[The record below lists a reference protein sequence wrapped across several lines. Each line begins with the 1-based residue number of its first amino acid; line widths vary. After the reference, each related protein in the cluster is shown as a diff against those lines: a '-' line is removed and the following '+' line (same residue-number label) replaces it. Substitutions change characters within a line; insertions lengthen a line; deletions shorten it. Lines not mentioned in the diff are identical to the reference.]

1 LWQNQKIHKLE
12 EKEMI
17 LFTALA
23 VIGAATVLTTLIDIF
38 YDDIIKWLRVIGK
51 VAKKAVQGMLIG
63 CKTFINVGRA
73 ALRVAGKEISKNYSK
88 VGNQWQVTEVS
99 RNVSADQIPDEI
111 YEKAETVSDDLLEL
125 TEDIE
130 AQLLSNY
137 Q

>member
-1 LWQNQKIHKLE
+1 
-12 EKEMI
+12 MI

-23 VIGAATVLTTLIDIF
+23 AIGAAVVIKTLIDQF
-38 YDDIIKWLRVIGK
+38 YDDIINWLKQIGT
-51 VAKKAVQGMLIG
+51 VAKRVVQGVLIG
-63 CKTFINVGRA
+63 CKTFINAGRA
-73 ALRVAGKEISKNYSK
+73 VVNTIKKEISRNYSK